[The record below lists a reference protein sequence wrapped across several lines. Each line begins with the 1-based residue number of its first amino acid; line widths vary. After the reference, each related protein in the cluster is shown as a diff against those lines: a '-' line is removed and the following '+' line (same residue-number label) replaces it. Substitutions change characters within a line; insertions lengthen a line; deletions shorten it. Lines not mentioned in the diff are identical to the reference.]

1 MWLIISLKKNSLG
14 VPQTSRDSFQLLLKA
29 GLLSENV
36 VSNMKKMIGL
46 RNIAVHDYQE
56 LNIAIVKSVVETHL
70 IDFENFSSEII
81 QIQK

>member
-1 MWLIISLKKNSLG
+1 MANYLIKKNSLG